1 MSNPY
6 QYQQIGQNIF
16 SPTTNITYVQGE
28 TGAKGYPL
36 ANGYT
41 MLLMDSEAK
50 KFYIK
55 RTDATGIPT
64 MKKFKFEEI
73 VDPKPE
79 KVEYVTKADFE
90 DFENRII
97 SLLQPPKEPKTT
109 KAKGGEADG

>member
-1 MSNPY
+1 MINHF
-6 QYQQIGQNIF
+6 QQKAPNVF
-16 SPTTNITYVQGE
+16 TPATNITYVQGE

-41 MLLMDSEAK
+41 MLLMDSEAQ

-55 RTDATGIPT
+55 QTDATGIPT

-73 VDPKPE
+73 VDPEPE
-79 KVEYVTKADFE
+79 KVEYVTKSDFV

-97 SLLQPPKEPKTT
+97 SLLQPPKETKTA